1 MTSYEGTHPTVPVRV
16 GDRHAQIDERLAPT
30 IQAIWECGLDTFTC
44 CQDLAES
51 NASWP
56 EKLPHMAQWVE
67 SHRGWMLIDF
77 PVDSGLAFLSAVA
90 NAGPRD
96 AFYVRM
102 THWAAPDAWKVTIKP
117 MDAAMF
123 RADQPS
129 DFGLRLLQVSFPG
142 YDLPELTRRLREHA
156 AGRTVPPAPA
166 DWSTVG
172 R

>member
-1 MTSYEGTHPTVPVRV
+1 
-16 GDRHAQIDERLAPT
+16 
-30 IQAIWECGLDTFTC
+30 
-44 CQDLAES
+44 
-51 NASWP
+51 
-56 EKLPHMAQWVE
+56 
-67 SHRGWMLIDF
+67 MLIDF
-77 PVDSGLAFLSAVA
+77 PVDGGLSFLSAVA

-102 THWAAPDAWKVTIKP
+102 THWAAPDAIKP

-123 RADQPS
+123 QGDQPS
-129 DFGLRLLQVSFPG
+129 DFALRPLQVSFPA
-142 YDLPELTRRLREHA
+142 YDLPELTWRLREHI

>member
-1 MTSYEGTHPTVPVRV
+1 MTSYEGTHPTVVVEV
-16 GDRHAQIDERLAPT
+16 GDLNAHIDEQLAST
-30 IQAIWECGLDTFTC
+30 IEAIWECGFDTFTC
-44 CQDLAES
+44 CQDIGES
-51 NASWP
+51 NADWP

-67 SHRGWMLIDF
+67 SRRGWMLIDF
-77 PVDSGLAFLSAVA
+77 PVDSGLAFMSAVA

-102 THWAAPDAWKVTIKP
+102 THWAAPDAWDVTVKP
-117 MDAAMF
+117 IDWAMHEDTVPSQF
-123 RADQPS
+123 R
-129 DFGLRLLQVSFPG
+129 LHLLQVSFPA

-156 AGRTVPPAPA
+156 AGRSVPPARA

>member
-1 MTSYEGTHPTVPVRV
+1 MTSYEGTHPTVLVRV
-16 GDRHAQIDERLAPT
+16 GNLHAQIDEQLAPA
-30 IQAIWECGLDTFTC
+30 IQAIWECGIDTFTC

-51 NASWP
+51 NADWP
-56 EKLPHMAQWVE
+56 AKLPHMAEWVE
-67 SHRGWMLIDF
+67 SRRGWMLIDF
-77 PVDSGLAFLSAVA
+77 PVDSGLSFLSAVA

-102 THWAAPDAWKVTIKP
+102 THWAALDAWDVKIKP

-123 RADQPS
+123 QGDQPS
-129 DFGLRLLQVSFPG
+129 DFALRLLQVSFPA
-142 YDLPELTRRLREHA
+142 YDLPELTRRLREHI

>member
-1 MTSYEGTHPTVPVRV
+1 MAEWVKS
-16 GDRHAQIDERLAPT
+16 RH
-30 IQAIWECGLDTFTC
+30 
-44 CQDLAES
+44 
-51 NASWP
+51 
-56 EKLPHMAQWVE
+56 
-67 SHRGWMLIDF
+67 GWMLIDF

-90 NAGPRD
+90 NSGPRN

-102 THWAAPDAWKVTIKP
+102 THWAAPDAWAVEVKP

-123 RADQPS
+123 HEELPS
-129 DFGLRLLQVSFPG
+129 RFRPQLLQVSFPA

-156 AGRTVPPAPA
+156 AGRSTPPALT